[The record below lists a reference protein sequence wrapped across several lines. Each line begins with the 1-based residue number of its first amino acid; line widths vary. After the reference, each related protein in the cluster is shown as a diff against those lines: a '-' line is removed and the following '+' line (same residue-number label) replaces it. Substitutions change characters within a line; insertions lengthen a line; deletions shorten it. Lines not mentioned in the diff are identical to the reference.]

1 MDNLGEGK
9 GMHTFRGVIFMPF
22 VPLSLAGKIFEVK
35 AQEESVFS
43 GAQADKPLPLF

>member
-1 MDNLGEGK
+1 
-9 GMHTFRGVIFMPF
+9 MHTFRGVIFTPF